1 MGIAMYVTYFDEV
14 KAIPENGQ
22 DRYWVGGICV
32 PMQEIGKIEAK
43 LNDLSQDVFG
53 TKELSEAT
61 EFHATAIYF
70 GKFPTRNWKMSKRL
84 EILDSLYEI
93 LTECDA
99 IKRVYASIN
108 SKKLYAPEKAG
119 EYAFAHFCERTQML
133 VGKKG
138 TTMLIGDMDAHKNA
152 QTIKEF
158 SQYRIEGTP
167 WEYGIKINSIVD
179 CVHFAHSHH
188 SRMIQL
194 ADFYLF
200 VASHNASGRSG
211 DMAIEFDKILN
222 KADCYA
228 HRYKWW
234 PN

>member
-1 MGIAMYVTYFDEV
+1 MYVTYFDEV

-32 PMQEIGKIEAK
+32 AMQEIGKIEAK

-53 TKELSEAT
+53 SKELSEAT
-61 EFHATAIYF
+61 EFHAKAIYF
-70 GKFPTRNWKMSKRL
+70 SKFPTRDWKMTKRL
-84 EILDSLYEI
+84 EILDRLFGV
-93 LTECDA
+93 LTEDDT
-99 IKRVYASIN
+99 IKRVFASIN
-108 SKKLYAPEKAG
+108 SKKLYASEKAG
-119 EYAFAHFCERTQML
+119 EFAFVHFCERTQML
-133 VGKKG
+133 VGKDRV
-138 TTMLIGDMDAHKNA
+138 TMLIGDMDAHKNT

-167 WEYGIKINSIVD
+167 WEYGIDIESIVD

-200 VASHNASGRSG
+200 AASHNTSGRSG
-211 DMAIEFDKILN
+211 DMAIEFDTTRPPSVRS
-222 KADCYA
+222 AEA
-228 HRYKWW
+228 GHQHHSHHA
-234 PN
+234 